1 MLQAIMDGFAVLCNL
16 ECMIS
21 LVIGVVSGMI
31 IGIIPGL
38 GPSVGVA
45 LLIPITFNMHP
56 AAALTM
62 MAALY
67 TSGVYGGSIT
77 ATLCKTPERRPP
89 PQQPSTATN

>member
-38 GPSVGVA
+38 G
-45 LLIPITFNMHP
+45 
-56 AAALTM
+56 
-62 MAALY
+62 
-67 TSGVYGGSIT
+67 
-77 ATLCKTPERRPP
+77 RR
-89 PQQPSTATN
+89 SA